1 MEFHAAQLALF
12 PLMLYQGQDLQH
24 PGVHLS
30 NASVFLFS
38 FISLPLVLCNF
49 FMLCF
54 GRINSTY
61 GVHLQNGPT

>member
-1 MEFHAAQLALF
+1 MEFHAAQLAFF
-12 PLMLYQGQDLQH
+12 PSYAISRAGFTAPRGAPVEGLGF
-24 PGVHLS
+24 P
-30 NASVFLFS
+30 F
-38 FISLPLVLCNF
+38 SLPLVLCNF